1 MKNIMKINFMSFGN
15 KLHKIVLFLFI
26 VLFSITVKSQNVGI
40 GASLVAGF
48 PDPSAMLDIKIG
60 TKGLLIPRMTHMQ
73 ITQIAAPATGLWAY
87 STDTIG
93 FYYYNG
99 AAWIPLLANSTNN
112 GGWTITGN
120 SGITASVA
128 AIGTTITPTTDYI
141 GTNTPQDLI
150 FGTN

>member
-1 MKNIMKINFMSFGN
+1 MKNIMKINFMSFGK

-40 GASLVAGF
+40 GATLVAGF

-99 AAWIPLLANSTNN
+99 AAWIPILANSTNN
-112 GGWTITGN
+112 GGWTISGN
-120 SGITASVA
+120 SGTTPSGA
-128 AIGTTITPTTDYI
+128 AIGTTITAGSHFTGTTDAK
-141 GTNTPQDLI
+141 D
-150 FGTN
+150 